1 MSAHSLTRQL
11 FSVNVIV
18 SALGYFVDSYDI
30 VLFSVVRMASLRTL
44 GVPEDQLLNVGVQL
58 MNLQMGGMLL
68 GGVLFGILGDKRG
81 RLSVLFGSIFLYSA
95 ANLLNAFVSSTTAYG
110 VLRFIAGVGLAG
122 ELGAAVTLV
131 GETLPKE
138 TRGYGTCLI
147 AGCGVSGA
155 ALAAFI
161 GDAFPWQTSYVI
173 GGLMGFLLLL
183 VRIRVTESDIFLKV
197 RSTLVPRGR
206 FLSLFT
212 DGRRALRYV
221 QCLLIGLP
229 IAFIFS
235 IFLTLSPELGQAL
248 GATDPVLPGKAIMF
262 YYMGQVIGD
271 LSSGITSQIMRSRRK
286 AVALFLTVSMI
297 LVLHFLFVRGRDSSY
312 YYALYFALGI
322 SFGFWAL
329 FITIAAEQF
338 GTNLRATAATTVP
351 NLVRGLIVV
360 VTSLFQF
367 IRPSA
372 GVVNSALILGMVCIS
387 LAYLALYFI
396 PETFGKDLNYI
407 ET

>member
-1 MSAHSLTRQL
+1 MSPHSLTRQL

-30 VLFSVVRMASLRTL
+30 VLFSVVRMASLRSL
-44 GVPEDQLLNVGVQL
+44 GVPEDQLLNVGVHL

-68 GGVLFGILGDKRG
+68 GGILFGILGDKRG

-95 ANLLNAFVSSTTAYG
+95 ANLLNAFVTSTEAYG

-131 GETLPKE
+131 GETMSKE

-155 ALAAFI
+155 ALAAYV
-161 GDAFPWQTSYVI
+161 GGAFTWQTSYVI

-183 VRIRVTESDIFLKV
+183 VRIRVTESTIFLQM
-197 RSTLVPRGR
+197 RRTLVPRGR
-206 FLSLFT
+206 FFSLFT
-212 DGRRALRYV
+212 DRRRALRFL
-221 QCLLIGLP
+221 QCILIGVP

-235 IFLTLSPELGQAL
+235 IFLTLSPELGKAL
-248 GATDPVLPGKAIMF
+248 GATSPIVPGKVIMF
-262 YYMGQVIGD
+262 YYIGQMIGD
-271 LSSGITSQIMRSRRK
+271 LSSGITSQILRSRRK
-286 AVALFLTVSMI
+286 AVAGFLSVSMLLI
-297 LVLHFLFVRGRDSSY
+297 VHFLFTRGRDSSY

-338 GTNLRATAATTVP
+338 GTNLRATVATTVP
-351 NLVRGLIVV
+351 NLVRGLIVI
-360 VTSLFQF
+360 VTSIFQVL
-367 IRPSA
+367 RPSV
-372 GVVNSALILGMVCIS
+372 GVVNSALILGIGCAL
-387 LAYLALYFI
+387 LAYSALLFI